1 MFINHTIQL
10 TNYGY
15 NIIMVI
21 KSHLVSLLKT
31 LPFSWYGLIGT
42 DHRAVENWK
51 EIGVGIQKDKEWP
64 ESGDKN

>member
-1 MFINHTIQL
+1 MDITSS
-10 TNYGY
+10 GY
-15 NIIMVI
+15 KIPPW
-21 KSHLVSLLKT
+21 SLLKT

-51 EIGVGIQKDKEWP
+51 EIGVGIQKDEEWP